1 MTIKENGMRIVLFG
15 AGGKIG
21 RAIADEMLL
30 RSYEV
35 TGVTRGGNVAGSAE
49 LAITAKAADVTNPD
63 VVVDLIKDHDAVA
76 SAVGPRLGVDDDE
89 AILVGAARSLITA
102 MRKTKLRRLVV
113 LGGAGGL
120 EVSPG
125 VRVIDQP
132 DFPPIWKKNA
142 LAQINA
148 LVLYRKVDDLDWTV
162 VSPAAVIEPGERTG
176 MYRLGGDQLL
186 VDAAGKS
193 RISIA
198 DYAIAFV
205 DELER
210 GNAIRQRIT
219 VAY

>member
-1 MTIKENGMRIVLFG
+1 MRIALFG

-21 RAIADEMLL
+21 RVIADELLL
-30 RSYEV
+30 RSHQV
-35 TGVTRGGNVAGSAE
+35 TGVTRGGNVADSAE
-49 LAITAKAADVTNPD
+49 LAMTVKAADVTNPD
-63 VVVDLIKDHDAVA
+63 VVADLIKDHDAVA

-89 AILVGAARSLITA
+89 AILVGTARSLITA
-102 MRKTKLRRLVV
+102 MRKAKLRRLIV

-120 EVSPG
+120 EVFPG
-125 VRVIDQP
+125 ARVVDQP
-132 DFPPIWKKNA
+132 DFPPMWKKNA

-148 LVLYRKVDDLDWTV
+148 LELYRKVDDLDWTV
-162 VSPAAVIEPGERTG
+162 VSPAAAIEPGERTG
-176 MYRLGGDQLL
+176 MYRLGDDQLL
-186 VDAAGKS
+186 VGADGKS

-210 GNAIRQRIT
+210 GNAIRRRIT